1 VMGKP
6 ITDEQKYKV
15 ISLWYQGYLR
25 DEIAK
30 ITGIGKGTVSNILKE
45 FKEKMKQGDFE
56 AIQIHARLNR
66 ELKLDHEKML
76 EGHRTN
82 QIMEKNQV
90 NNEKLNSVIENSG
103 KVLKS
108 GVNLSSLLEAAVEV
122 ADTKKRTGQTVDEVK
137 ETYHHESSEVARLNN
152 EKNSLQ
158 QDIRNARQQ
167 KQVALSDANTT
178 QEIINEF
185 VKAGNILTKKGLS
198 IWDLIKS
205 PNVIQEFV
213 NLGFDAKEIILCF
226 QKLQDLIK
234 VVNSFETKKHNL
246 EQEILYK
253 HTQLKQVTKDLDSL
267 TTKYNKYSKAIKIIQ
282 KFIDSNQDPQT
293 IVDWK
298 KTLKAAGVDVATFD
312 SKLKEHHG
320 IVGLLRALKEETRH
334 LQTQKEQ
341 LKSDINS
348 SAKGL
353 QELQN
358 NEKTLERKI
367 EQQIVRVSE
376 QMSRYEDSNPLWII
390 RDPTGDPA
398 KASQILVI
406 FFKELKKHVQDK
418 TGNSPDVQT
427 MLDLLINFFE
437 REGSSPSK

>member
-1 VMGKP
+1 MGKP

-15 ISLWYQGYLR
+15 ISLWYQGHLR

-45 FKEKMKQGDFE
+45 FKEKIGQGDFE

-82 QIMEKNQV
+82 QIMEKNGVIKEQV
-90 NNEKLNSVIENSG
+90 NSVIENCG

-108 GVNLSSLLEAAVEV
+108 GLDLSSLLEAAVEV
-122 ADTKKRTGQTVDEVK
+122 ADTKKQTGQSIDEVK
-137 ETYHHESSEVARLNN
+137 ETYHHESSEVARLKN

-167 KQVALSDANTT
+167 KQVALADANTT

-185 VKAGNILTKKGLS
+185 VKAGNILTKQGLS

-205 PNVIQEFV
+205 PNIIQEFV
-213 NLGFDAKEIILCF
+213 NLGFDGKKIILYF
-226 QKLQDLIK
+226 QKLQGLIK
-234 VVNSFETKKHNL
+234 VVDFLEIKKQNL
-246 EQEILYK
+246 EKDIVYK
-253 HTQLKQVTKDLDSL
+253 QTQLLQVTKNLDVL
-267 TTKYNKYSKAIKIIQ
+267 TAKYNKYSKAIKIIQ

-293 IVDWK
+293 IVNWK
-298 KTLKAAGVDVATFD
+298 KTLNAAGVDVATFY

-320 IVGLLRALKEETRH
+320 IAEFLQTLKEETRN

-341 LKSDINS
+341 LLRDINS
-348 SAKGL
+348 SVKRL
-353 QELQN
+353 QEIQN

-367 EQQIVRVSE
+367 EQQLARVYE
-376 QMSRYEDSNPLWII
+376 QISRYEDSNPLWII
-390 RDPTGDPA
+390 RDPNCDPA
-398 KASQILVI
+398 KASQIIVM
-406 FFKELKKHVQDK
+406 FFKELKKHVKDK
-418 TGNSPDVQT
+418 TGNPSDIQT
-427 MLDLLINFFE
+427 KLDLLINFFE
-437 REGSSPSK
+437 REGNSPSK

>member
-1 VMGKP
+1 MGKP

-15 ISLWYQGYLR
+15 ISLWYQGHLR

-90 NNEKLNSVIENSG
+90 NNEKLNSVIENCG

-108 GVNLSSLLEAAVEV
+108 GVDISSLLEAAVEV
-122 ADTKKRTGQTVDEVK
+122 ADTKKQTGQTVDEVK
-137 ETYHHESSEVARLNN
+137 ETYRHESSEVARLKN

-158 QDIRNARQQ
+158 QDIRSTRQQ
-167 KQVALSDANTT
+167 KQVALADANTT
-178 QEIINEF
+178 QENINEF
-185 VKAGNILTKKGLS
+185 VKACNILIKKGLS

-205 PNVIQEFV
+205 TNVIQEFV
-213 NLGFDAKEIILCF
+213 NLGFDAKKIILYF
-226 QKLQDLIK
+226 QKLQGLIK
-234 VVNSFETKKHNL
+234 VVEFLETKKQNL
-246 EQEILYK
+246 EKEILYK
-253 HTQLKQVTKDLDSL
+253 HTQLLQVTKDLDAL
-267 TTKYNKYSKAIKIIQ
+267 TAKYKKYSKAVKIIQ
-282 KFIDSNQDPQT
+282 KFLDSNQDPQT

-320 IVGLLRALKEETRH
+320 IVQFLQTLKEETRY

-348 SAKGL
+348 SAKRL

-358 NEKTLERKI
+358 DEKVLERKI
-367 EQQIVRVSE
+367 EQQLARAYE
-376 QMSRYEDSNPLWII
+376 QISRCEDSNPLLMI
-390 RDPTGDPA
+390 RDPNCDQA
-398 KASQILVI
+398 KANQMLVI
-406 FFKELKKHVQDK
+406 FFKELKKYVENK
-418 TGNSPDVQT
+418 TGNPSGTQT
-427 MLDLLINFFE
+427 KLDLFINFFE
-437 REGSSPSK
+437 REGNSPSK

>member
-1 VMGKP
+1 MGKP

-15 ISLWYQGYLR
+15 ISLWYQTHLR

-45 FKEKMKQGDFE
+45 FREKMGQGDFE

-82 QIMEKNQV
+82 QIMEKNGVKKEQI
-90 NNEKLNSVIENSG
+90 NSVIENCG

-108 GVNLSSLLEAAVEV
+108 GLDLSSLLEAAVEV
-122 ADTKKRTGQTVDEVK
+122 VDTKKRTGQSIDEVK
-137 ETYHHESSEVARLNN
+137 ETYHHESSEVVRLKN
-152 EKNSLQ
+152 EKNSLL

-167 KQVALSDANTT
+167 KQMALADANTT

-185 VKAGNILTKKGLS
+185 VKARNILTKKGLS

-205 PNVIQEFV
+205 PNVIQEFT
-213 NLGFDAKEIILCF
+213 NLGFDAKKIILYF

-234 VVNSFETKKHNL
+234 VVNFFETKKQNL
-246 EQEILYK
+246 EKEILYK
-253 HTQLKQVTKDLDSL
+253 QKQLLQVEDNLDVL
-267 TTKYNKYSKAIKIIQ
+267 TAKYNRYFKAIKIIQ
-282 KFIDSNQDPQT
+282 KFIDSNQDPET

-298 KTLKAAGVDVATFD
+298 KTLKSAGVDVATFD
-312 SKLKEHHG
+312 SQLKEHHG
-320 IVGLLRALKEETRH
+320 IVALLQALKEETGY

-348 SAKGL
+348 SAKRL

-358 NEKTLERKI
+358 DEKVLERKI
-367 EQQIVRVSE
+367 EQQLARAYE
-376 QMSRYEDSNPLWII
+376 QISRCEDSNPLLMI
-390 RDPTGDPA
+390 RDPNCDPV
-398 KASQILVI
+398 KASQIIVI

-418 TGNSPDVQT
+418 TGNPSDVQT
-427 MLDLLINFFE
+427 KLDLLINFFE
-437 REGSSPSK
+437 REGNSHSK

>member
-1 VMGKP
+1 MGKP

-15 ISLWYQGYLR
+15 ISLWYQGHLR

-30 ITGIGKGTVSNILKE
+30 ITGIGKGSVSNILKE

-66 ELKLDHEKML
+66 EFKLDHEKML

-90 NNEKLNSVIENSG
+90 NNEKLNSVIEDCG

-108 GVNLSSLLEAAVEV
+108 GLDLSSLLEAAVEV
-122 ADTKKRTGQTVDEVK
+122 ADTKKRTGQSIDEVK
-137 ETYHHESSEVARLNN
+137 ETYHHESSEVVRLKN

-167 KQVALSDANTT
+167 KQVALADANTT

-185 VKAGNILTKKGLS
+185 VKACNILTKKGLS

-213 NLGFDAKEIILCF
+213 NLGFDAKKIILYF
-226 QKLQDLIK
+226 QKLQGLIK
-234 VVNSFETKKHNL
+234 VVNSFETKKQNL
-246 EQEILYK
+246 EKEILYK
-253 HTQLKQVTKDLDSL
+253 QTQLLQVTKDLDAL
-267 TTKYNKYSKAIKIIQ
+267 TAKYKKYSKSIKIIQ
-282 KFIDSNQDPQT
+282 KFLDSNQDPQT

-298 KTLKAAGVDVATFD
+298 KTLKTAGVDVATFD

-320 IVGLLRALKEETRH
+320 IVQFLQTLKEETRH

-341 LKSDINS
+341 LLTDINS
-348 SAKGL
+348 SAKRL

-358 NEKTLERKI
+358 DEKILNKRI
-367 EQQIVRVSE
+367 EQQLARVSE
-376 QMSRYEDSNPLWII
+376 QISRYEDSNPLWII
-390 RDPTGDPA
+390 RDSNCDPV
-398 KASQILVI
+398 KANQIIVI
-406 FFKELKKHVQDK
+406 FFKVLKKYVENK
-418 TGNSPDVQT
+418 TSNSPDTQT
-427 MLDLLINFFE
+427 NLDLLINFFE
-437 REGSSPSK
+437 REGNSHSK

>member
-1 VMGKP
+1 MGKP

-15 ISLWYQGYLR
+15 ISLWYQGHLR

-45 FKEKMKQGDFE
+45 FKEKMGQGDFE

-82 QIMEKNQV
+82 QIMEKNGVKKEQ
-90 NNEKLNSVIENSG
+90 ENSVIENCG

-108 GVNLSSLLEAAVEV
+108 GLDLSSLLEAAVEV
-122 ADTKKRTGQTVDEVK
+122 ADTKKRTGQSIDEVK
-137 ETYHHESSEVARLNN
+137 ETYHHESSEVVRLKN
-152 EKNSLQ
+152 EINSLQ

-167 KQVALSDANTT
+167 KQMALSDANTT

-185 VKAGNILTKKGLS
+185 VKACNILTKQGLS

-213 NLGFDAKEIILCF
+213 NLGFDAKKIILYF
-226 QKLQDLIK
+226 QKLQGLIK
-234 VVNSFETKKHNL
+234 VVDFFETKKQNL
-246 EQEILYK
+246 EKEILLK
-253 HTQLKQVTKDLDSL
+253 HTQLQQVTKDLDVL
-267 TTKYNKYSKAIKIIQ
+267 TAKYNKYYKAIKIIQ

-298 KTLKAAGVDVATFD
+298 KTLKSAGVDVATFD
-312 SKLKEHHG
+312 IKLKEHHG
-320 IVGLLRALKEETRH
+320 IVLFLQALKEETRH

-348 SAKGL
+348 STKRL
-353 QELQN
+353 LDLQN
-358 NEKTLERKI
+358 DEKILNKKI
-367 EQQIVRVSE
+367 EQQLARVSE
-376 QMSRYEDSNPLWII
+376 QISRYEDSNPLWII
-390 RDPTGDPA
+390 RDPNCDPA
-398 KASQILVI
+398 KANQILVI
-406 FFKELKKHVQDK
+406 FFKELKKYVEDK
-418 TGNSPDVQT
+418 TGNPSDVQT
-427 MLDLLINFFE
+427 KLDLLISFFE
-437 REGSSPSK
+437 REGSSLSK